1 VWWIR
6 PLILALG
13 KEDCKFKA
21 ILAYIETPFLSK
33 KKKIPKTKT
42 KLKQKKKR
50 KILS

>member
-1 VWWIR
+1 LNIRKLSSRVWWIR

-33 KKKIPKTKT
+33 KKKYPKPKPN
-42 KLKQKKKR
+42 
-50 KILS
+50 